1 MALLFLVLTVSLN
14 ALLSQDPPDTLYLVA
29 TPDPITGEWAVVG
42 SMLDLDAAILKYE
55 TFLEH
60 QLKPRPFRLYQVEL
74 GEPVKAL
81 DSEEIELLAEGEPVD
96 DKLEENEEG
105 DDG

>member
-1 MALLFLVLTVSLN
+1 MALSFLVLIVSLN
-14 ALLSQDPPDTLYLVA
+14 PLLGQNPPDTLYLVA

-60 QLKPRPFRLYQVEL
+60 QLKPRPFRLYQVAL

-81 DSEEIELLAEGEPVD
+81 DSEEVVLPSEDEPVED
-96 DKLEENEEG
+96 DGKIEEG
-105 DDG
+105 DNG